1 MMNSIQATM
10 ETTIF
15 KMDMN
20 LLLGKRRNLPIR
32 QVMKRLLLIMEVL
45 LVSRP
50 VQAVQHHYLG

>member
-1 MMNSIQATM
+1 MMNFILATNM
-10 ETTIF
+10 IF

-45 LVSRP
+45 LVSSRP
-50 VQAVQHHYLG
+50 TGR